1 MKYSKEQQKL
11 HLEKVYAIFSQDP
24 NMSARYLWRELDR
37 QGLHLNRSYVT
48 KLLWQAC
55 SKLTSEEKRKS
66 DLSADLIKWHEG
78 VIRTVREFYEKI
90 RELNRESPLEDDN
103 PLRPWL

>member
-11 HLEKVYAIFSQDP
+11 HLEKVYAIFAQDP
-24 NMSARYLWRELDR
+24 NMSARHLWRELDR
-37 QGLHLNRSYVT
+37 QGLHLNRSYAT

-55 SKLTSEEKRKS
+55 AKLTSEEKRKS
-66 DLSADLIKWHEG
+66 DLSADLIKWREG

-90 RELNRESPLEDDN
+90 RELNGESPFEDDN
-103 PLRPWL
+103 TLRPWL